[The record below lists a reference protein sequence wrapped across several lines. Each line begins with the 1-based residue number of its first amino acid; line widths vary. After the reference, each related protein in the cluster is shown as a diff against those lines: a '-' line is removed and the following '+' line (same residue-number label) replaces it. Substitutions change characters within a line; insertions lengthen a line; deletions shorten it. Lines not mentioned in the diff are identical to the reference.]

1 MKLNTK
7 ANLAMALF
15 MGACLVPSAGMLVI
29 PEHAAAGN
37 QTLAP
42 PPSLTTGEGR
52 PNPELFQE
60 ITDYT
65 AGHFALRQE
74 MITACAVL
82 EGSVFHTSPEESV
95 LLGQSGW
102 LFYKET
108 LDGYL
113 HTAPMTGR
121 QLYGA
126 ARTLALLT
134 EYAGARGA
142 RLVFTVAP
150 NKASLYPQY
159 LPYVGAPLEG
169 EDDIGRLRPLLE
181 AQGVEYID
189 LFAPFRAENEVLYF
203 KTDSHWNTQ
212 GAALAQKTLLD
223 ALGKEY
229 PPFWLEK
236 GRAVPDSHRGDL
248 YEMVY
253 PTGTGLDWDVE
264 FDRPFTFSCVRPVRS
279 PEDQRIET
287 ENPAK
292 TGSLLMF
299 RDSFGNSLYPF
310 MAEEFGHGVFSR
322 SMPYQM
328 SLLEQTG
335 ADTVVIE
342 IVERNL
348 DWLATRAPVF
358 PAPERGISGEPAQGT
373 ASARVAR
380 VDGSELEGSLRLE
393 GYSRLEGTLSGPV
406 DAGSPVYVQAGGRL
420 YEATPAGE
428 GENPFTLY
436 LPQGTDLGGLRV
448 LYLQNGAVCR
458 ADHVDFI

>member
-7 ANLAMALF
+7 ANLAVALF
-15 MGACLVPSAGMLVI
+15 MGACLIPSAGMLFL

-42 PPSLTTGEGR
+42 PPSLTTREGR

-65 AGHFALRQE
+65 ADHFALRQE
-74 MITACAVL
+74 MITACAAL
-82 EGSVFHTSPEESV
+82 EGAVFHTSPEESV
-95 LLGQSGW
+95 LLGRDGW

-108 LDGYL
+108 LDDYL
-113 HTAPMTGR
+113 RAAPMTGR

-134 EYAGARGA
+134 EYAGDCGA
-142 RLVFTVAP
+142 RLLFTVAP
-150 NKASLYPQY
+150 NKASLYPRY
-159 LPYVGAPLEG
+159 LPYVGVPLEG
-169 EDDIGRLRPLLE
+169 EDDIDRLRPLLE
-181 AQGVEYID
+181 VQGVEYID
-189 LFAPFRAENEVLYF
+189 LFAPFRERDEVLYF

-212 GAALAQKTLLD
+212 GAALAQKVLLN
-223 ALGKEY
+223 ALDREFQ
-229 PPFWLEK
+229 PFWLEK

-287 ENPAK
+287 ENLAK

-310 MAEEFGHGVFSR
+310 LAEEFGRAVFSR
-322 SMPYQM
+322 SMPWQM

-348 DWLATRAPVF
+348 EWLAARAPIF
-358 PAPERGISGEPAQGT
+358 PAPERAISGEPARGT
-373 ASARVAR
+373 AAARVTR
-380 VDGSELEGSLRLE
+380 VDDGQLESFLRLE
-393 GYSRLEGTLSGPV
+393 GFFRLEGALSGPV
-406 DAGSPVYVQAGGRL
+406 DVNSPVYVQAAGRL

-428 GENPFTLY
+428 GENPFTCY
-436 LPQGTDLGGLRV
+436 LPQGTDLEGVRV
-448 LYLQNGAVCR
+448 LYLQDGAVCQ
-458 ADHVDFI
+458 ADRIDFI